1 MPVTVYIRSRDGKPR
16 EAILLTI
23 DFKEES
29 GQWLAECLE
38 LGTATHADTLEEVRR
53 EILEFVTLQLDGV
66 EELGFMEEYLRQNN
80 VSLIPLGTPFVPK
93 TGVATW
99 IPPESIEPR
108 PRN

>member
-1 MPVTVYIRSRDGKPR
+1 MRETGIAIRSRGGKPK
-16 EAILLTI
+16 EAVLLTI
-23 DFKEES
+23 DFKEYS

-53 EILEFVTLQLDGV
+53 EIRDNVTLQLGSV

-80 VSLIPLGTPFVPK
+80 VPLIPLEAASGST

-99 IPPESIEPR
+99 TSPEPMSV
-108 PRN
+108 

>member
-1 MPVTVYIRSRDGKPR
+1 MSVTVHIRSRDDKPK

-23 DFKEES
+23 DFKEHS

-53 EILEFVTLQLDGV
+53 EIRDNITLQLSSI

-80 VSLIPLGTPFVPK
+80 VPLIPLETAFGST

-99 IPPESIEPR
+99 TSPEPMSG
-108 PRN
+108 